1 MIKVA
6 GYAQKTF
13 VHQGVATAPAT
24 GGGTT
29 IYSGSAANAAQFR
42 MVKNAAQTGGA
53 TPIAYYTY
61 SGENPTSANGIP
73 LYDGDFVEIY
83 ENELSTI
90 KIASADA
97 NTCTIHYILWFL
109 K

>member
-13 VHQGVATAPAT
+13 VQQGVATAPAT

-29 IYSGSAANAAQFR
+29 VYVGSSANAAQCR
-42 MVKNAAQTGGA
+42 MVKGASQSGGA

-83 ENELSTI
+83 ENELSLI
-90 KIASADA
+90 RIASADA
-97 NTCTIHYILWFL
+97 NTCTIHYVLWFL

>member
-13 VHQGVATAPAT
+13 VDQGVSTVPAT

-29 IYSGSAANAAQFR
+29 LYAGSSANAAQFR
-42 MVKNAAQTGGA
+42 MVKNASQTGGA
-53 TPIAYYTY
+53 EPIAYYTY
-61 SGENPTSANGIP
+61 SGVNPTSANGIP

-90 KIASADA
+90 KISSADA
-97 NTCTIHYILWFL
+97 NTPTIHWILWFL